1 MPHATAD
8 YELRIRPSRGWLQL
22 DLAEVWRYRDLLGML
37 VRRDFIAKYKQT
49 ILGPAWFVLQPLL
62 MTLAFTVV
70 FGHVAGIPTDGVPA
84 PLFYLAGLVGWNF
97 FAQTFQS
104 TSSTLVA
111 NAALLGK
118 VYFPRLIVPLAAAI
132 SNFLALGLQLATL
145 AVFWLWYRWFTPA
158 TIALDAS
165 VAALPLVLL
174 QIAALS
180 LGLGLWLSA
189 LTTKYRDFT
198 FLTGFIVQLWLYAT
212 PVIYPLSQVPER
224 WRWVAVL
231 NPMTMPVESIRA
243 VVLGAGTVR
252 PELVAASVVLT
263 FVLFVSGVLVFSRVE
278 KTFVDTV

>member
-252 PELVAASVVLT
+252 PEFVAASVVLT